1 MARSADHFVLFADV
15 IASRQIDPKALAAG
29 LKALLNHLRQ
39 RRRACF
45 VLPPM
50 RSLGDELQ
58 MMPVSLAEGLRVM
71 LEMEEFFL
79 ARPAEVGFRYVLTYG
94 AVNGVAA
101 DAEMTSLTGPAL
113 IRARE
118 LINENKRQGDYSTQ
132 DIRRGRT
139 WIDLPSE
146 QAGRM
151 IEAVFYALDMI
162 RRGWKRD
169 HHAMAALMIGGAG
182 DGDIAAR
189 FDYTRAAVW
198 KRRQRMQIHNYLK
211 LRALL
216 KDMTD
221 AAIIESL
228 IHEIKR

>member
-58 MMPVSLAEGLRVM
+58 MMPV
-71 LEMEEFFL
+71 
-79 ARPAEVGFRYVLTYG
+79 
-94 AVNGVAA
+94 
-101 DAEMTSLTGPAL
+101 SLTGPAL

-221 AAIIESL
+221 AAIIENL